1 MYTVIIKFETL
12 ENLLSE
18 IKDYFSFCKEDGDQ
32 PDYFRERKKL
42 KSDIFSLVADALT
55 WNGENIEVYSIEIQD
70 CYLDEFLSKFEPE
83 FWASIETIKEEI
95 FK

>member
-1 MYTVIIKFETL
+1 MYTVIIKFEKL
-12 ENLLSE
+12 DDLLSE
-18 IKDYFSFCKEDGDQ
+18 IKDYFGFCKEDDEE
-32 PDYFRERKKL
+32 PDYFKERKKL

-55 WNGENIEVYSIEIQD
+55 WNGENIEDYSIEIQD

-83 FWASIETIKEEI
+83 LWASIETTKEEI